1 MSQNIAPFLVQF
13 SIHFL
18 GSSGGSV
25 VQNLSANAGDAGLI
39 SLGQKD
45 PFGAGNGNP
54 TPEVLTSKSHGHR
67 SLAGC
72 SPWSCKRVGHDLETK
87 QQKSTSYGYLS
98 QKYLYLS

>member
-13 SIHFL
+13 SVHFL

-45 PFGAGNGNP
+45 PLEQEMA
-54 TPEVLTSKSHGHR
+54 TPL
-67 SLAGC
+67 
-72 SPWSCKRVGHDLETK
+72 
-87 QQKSTSYGYLS
+87 QKSWLANPMDIGAWQAVVHGVAKGLDMT
-98 QKYLYLS
+98 